1 MYLVD
6 CCVFF
11 FFCDVSN
18 WNLDYKVCDN
28 FFDSCYSLFY
38 MGYIER
44 FSSEVFLKDVFVLVG
59 KSISFFCGSENE
71 ILCGRF
77 FFNCR
82 LIMMLKLMILY
93 IIY

>member
-1 MYLVD
+1 M
-6 CCVFF
+6 
-11 FFCDVSN
+11 
-18 WNLDYKVCDN
+18 CDN

-71 ILCGRF
+71 I
-77 FFNCR
+77 
-82 LIMMLKLMILY
+82 
-93 IIY
+93 

>member
-1 MYLVD
+1 M
-6 CCVFF
+6 
-11 FFCDVSN
+11 
-18 WNLDYKVCDN
+18 CDN

-77 FFNCR
+77 FFNYDVKINDIVYYL
-82 LIMMLKLMILY
+82 LIF
-93 IIY
+93 IIFVCFIYVVFIKF

>member
-1 MYLVD
+1 M
-6 CCVFF
+6 
-11 FFCDVSN
+11 
-18 WNLDYKVCDN
+18 CDN

-71 ILCGRF
+71 I